1 MEKKTTVTFKSNRI
15 EKTTSRIAFIGLA
28 AATMAM
34 TVSIIGATRLQEASA
49 AKPIAFCYNSAAG
62 EICTETMQDCQ
73 NTYRQFPQFIPTS
86 RCRPVK

>member
-1 MEKKTTVTFKSNRI
+1 MEKRPPSPSSGI

-34 TVSIIGATRLQEASA
+34 AMTVSIIGAMQLQQASA
-49 AKPIAFCYNSAAG
+49 AKPTAFCYNSAVG
-62 EICTETMQDCQ
+62 EICEDTMQDCQ

-86 RCRPVK
+86 RCHPVK